1 MKVIDKILDNYYSD
15 KLEKIIVE
23 RIRFKSFID
32 VRTEKS
38 KLGVYIK
45 VKEPK
50 FKESEYEIIYAFK
63 KEKALEILFDIEKV
77 KEEVSKGL
85 EDYFKEVYR

>member
-23 RIRFKSFID
+23 RIRFKSFVD

-50 FKESEYEIIYAFK
+50 FKDSEYEIIYAFK
-63 KEKALEILFDIEKV
+63 KEKAFEMLLNIEKA
-77 KEEVSKGL
+77 KEEVAKNL
-85 EDYFKEVYR
+85 EYYLKQVYR